1 MSSDWTEGQ
10 AHSLGFVNGYARQST
25 VVGEGAARQLED

>member
-10 AHSLGFVNGYARQST
+10 AHSQGLAKGYARQLT
-25 VVGEGAARQLED
+25 VVGEGAARQLEG